1 MNARENA
8 KSRWAEVQNTK
19 AEPLVHQDIRMMHDY
34 YGVREAVAKLS
45 PEHALA
51 FLNFR
56 FKFLQEEIDEG
67 LEAIDERNSEEVVD
81 ALIDLV
87 VVAVGTLDVLGVDFA
102 QAWREVLRANMN
114 KEVGVKESRPNALG
128 LPDLIKLPGWVP
140 PDHTGNHGILPDIL

>member
-8 KSRWAEVQNTK
+8 KSRWAEVQTIK

>member
-1 MNARENA
+1 MSTRENA

-19 AEPLVHQDIRMMHDY
+19 AEPLVHKDIRMMHDY

>member
-1 MNARENA
+1 MSTRENA

-87 VVAVGTLDVLGVDFA
+87 VVAVGTLDVLGVDFV

>member
-1 MNARENA
+1 MSSRETA

>member
-1 MNARENA
+1 MTVREIA
-8 KSRWAEVQNTK
+8 KTRWAELQTSNT
-19 AEPLVHQDIRMMHDY
+19 EPLVHQDIRMMHDY

>member
-1 MNARENA
+1 MSTREKA

-19 AEPLVHQDIRMMHDY
+19 TEPLVHQDIRMMHNY

>member
-8 KSRWAEVQNTK
+8 KSRWVEVQNTT

>member
-1 MNARENA
+1 MNTRENA
-8 KSRWAEVQNTK
+8 KSRWAEVQNTT
-19 AEPLVHQDIRMMHDY
+19 AEPIVHQDIRMMHDY

>member
-8 KSRWAEVQNTK
+8 KSRWAEVQNTT
-19 AEPLVHQDIRMMHDY
+19 AEPIVHQDIRMMHDY

-140 PDHTGNHGILPDIL
+140 PDHTCNHGILPDIL

>member
-8 KSRWAEVQNTK
+8 KSRWVEVQNTT
-19 AEPLVHQDIRMMHDY
+19 AEPIVHQDIRMMHDY

>member
-8 KSRWAEVQNTK
+8 KSRWAEVQNTT
-19 AEPLVHQDIRMMHDY
+19 AEPIVHQDIRMMHDY

>member
-1 MNARENA
+1 MSTRENA